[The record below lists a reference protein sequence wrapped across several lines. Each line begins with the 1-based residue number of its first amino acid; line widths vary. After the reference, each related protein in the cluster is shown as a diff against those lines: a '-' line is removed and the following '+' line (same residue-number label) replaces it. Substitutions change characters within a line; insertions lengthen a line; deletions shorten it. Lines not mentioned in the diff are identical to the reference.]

1 LKILKYDDFLN
12 LPCPIILHFKIS
24 EMLLILI
31 NQIFYEDFEN
41 PSFPPS
47 GWTNTGTRNALWVRR
62 TSGVVFET
70 ASAGVSV
77 AQTSSDTG
85 TAILQTPLINLP
97 SITPNDTIIFSF
109 YYKLPSVGGGFDTRF
124 KSTDTLKV
132 QISNDGS
139 NWTSLIVWDSTS
151 LYTGADNQSK
161 KVQFNISIYQNSSIY
176 IRWIFIDRTSSTD
189 AYNSYFNIDSV
200 FIGLKQGLP
209 QAPYIPIDSIQKTVY
224 QGTDSSIFSG
234 QNIRTSGII
243 VEVGKYNSKGF
254 HIKMKNGG
262 PYSGI
267 YVYTTNLAGLS
278 KGDSVMVEGIVKEYY
293 KYTEIVPSNIQI
305 ISHNNYFKIDT
316 LTTDSI
322 SSSNP
327 ISAEKYE
334 GVYIF
339 IKKAIVINNSNSYR
353 YEIKNGDLSA
363 YLSKSN
369 IPALNVNDIVSV
381 WGVLVYEYGEYR
393 IYADSIYIHQFPYK
407 IDKIIYGYYDSLTL
421 KFKKVISPNS
431 NTYIKVSISNLL
443 KDTTIF
449 DIDSFNFTI
458 KLNSLNRGL
467 YNANILMIYNNDSAN
482 FSFILPYPNGFSC
495 LLVNEFDDYPTKDE
509 FIEIKNYCPYPVNI
523 GGLYVKSYSG
533 TNIYTSA
540 IFDNITLEPNGI
552 FVFIY
557 DTFQNN
563 ICQRYNL
570 NNCKALSKWT
580 YINYQQP
587 MVISTP
593 EGFAIDSIW
602 YDSYWGGR
610 DPYTTIRVNPN
621 EKSWT
626 RSAWGPSSIIGGT
639 PGRDNDIYISDEQDI
654 EVNKKDLAKGEILS
668 FAFNLKG
675 ETNNVYIYLYDDAG
689 RYIDRIYYEKNYITR
704 KGIVFYNTSK
714 LKPGIY
720 IVAITVDG
728 KTRNKIVFR
737 IRPK

>member
-1 LKILKYDDFLN
+1 MMLF
-12 LPCPIILHFKIS
+12 IIS
-24 EMLLILI
+24 
-31 NQIFYEDFEN
+31 QIFYEDFEGN
-41 PSFPPS
+41 FPPP
-47 GWTNTGTRNALWVRR
+47 GWTNTGTRNALWVKR
-62 TSGVVFET
+62 TTGTVFGNG
-70 ASAGVSV
+70 SAGVAV

-109 YYKLPSVGGGFDTRF
+109 YYRLPSVGGGFDTRF

-161 KVQFNISIYQNSSIY
+161 KVQFDISIYQNSSIY
-176 IRWIFIDRTSSTD
+176 IRWIFIDRTYSTD

-278 KGDSVMVEGIVKEYY
+278 KGDSVMVEGVVKEYY

-339 IKKAIVINNSNSYR
+339 INKAIVIDNSHSYR
-353 YEIKNGDLSA
+353 YEIKNGNLSA
-363 YLSKSN
+363 YLSKFN
-369 IPALNVNDIVSV
+369 VPTLNVNDIISV

-449 DIDSFNFTI
+449 NIDSFNFTI

-523 GGLYVKSYSG
+523 GGLYIKSYSG
-533 TNIYTSA
+533 TKIYTSA
-540 IFDNITLEPNGI
+540 TFDNITLKPNEI

-587 MVISTP
+587 IVISTP
-593 EGFAIDSIW
+593 EGFAVDSIW

-621 EKSWT
+621 ERGWT
-626 RSAWGPSSIIGGT
+626 RSAWGPSSIPGGT

-654 EVNKKDLAKGEILS
+654 QVNKKDLAKGEILS
-668 FAFNLKG
+668 FAFNLKE

>member
-1 LKILKYDDFLN
+1 
-12 LPCPIILHFKIS
+12 
-24 EMLLILI
+24 MLLILI

-62 TSGVVFET
+62 TSGTVFGNG
-70 ASAGVSV
+70 SAGVAV

-109 YYKLPSVGGGFDTRF
+109 YYRLPSVGGGFDTRF

-139 NWTSLIVWDSTS
+139 NWNDLIVWDSAS
-151 LYTGADNQSK
+151 LYSSVSSGNDRK
-161 KVQFNISIYQNSSIY
+161 KELFDISAYQNSSIY

-189 AYNSYFNIDSV
+189 ASNSYFNIDSV

-353 YEIKNGDLSA
+353 YEIKNGNLSA
-363 YLSKSN
+363 YLSKFN
-369 IPALNVNDIVSV
+369 VPALNVNDIVSV

-449 DIDSFNFTI
+449 DIDSFNFTV

-593 EGFAIDSIW
+593 EGFAVDSIW

-621 EKSWT
+621 ERGWT
-626 RSAWGPSSIIGGT
+626 RSAWGPSSIPGGT

-654 EVNKKDLAKGEILS
+654 QVNKKDLAKGEILS
-668 FAFNLKG
+668 FAFNLKE